1 MILMNLYVS
10 SCVTINLPYVESII
24 RVLYYPYYHII
35 FFLLIFS
42 IVVKS
47 YQSIKEDIFQT
58 IRYKSYSSCINY
70 ILKQI
75 VFNISICFIINLLF
89 LLASLN
95 LFHFFNFDLFSKIN
109 GINILIYCIFILFR
123 FYIFCIIFSI
133 LSFILLSLI
142 NFRFTLLINILAILT
157 ISDSFFWLPYISWSS
172 TDQIPIFYFGFFSNL
187 TFSNFSVELC
197 ASMGHIFVLS
207 VLCYIL
213 YNYIIHRSKID
224 FEISN
229 KLSK

>member
-1 MILMNLYVS
+1 MKNNFFQNFNYLTSTSTFKIFILLMILMNLYVS

-95 LFHFFNFDLFSKIN
+95 LFHFFNFD
-109 GINILIYCIFILFR
+109 
-123 FYIFCIIFSI
+123 
-133 LSFILLSLI
+133 
-142 NFRFTLLINILAILT
+142 
-157 ISDSFFWLPYISWSS
+157 
-172 TDQIPIFYFGFFSNL
+172 
-187 TFSNFSVELC
+187 
-197 ASMGHIFVLS
+197 
-207 VLCYIL
+207 
-213 YNYIIHRSKID
+213 
-224 FEISN
+224 
-229 KLSK
+229 